1 MTDTPDALEDGA
13 HRPRPNP
20 TTHRTVLP
28 PDVRGKLNFI
38 VENLNVGITPMRM
51 ILDGDREVDVI
62 AFSVEIDDEYLYQ
75 PLAVFVDDNLEAR
88 LSDVPEPEE

>member
-1 MTDTPDALEDGA
+1 MTDILDDGD
-13 HRPRPNP
+13 HRARPNP
-20 TTHRTVLP
+20 NTHRTILP
-28 PDVRGKLNFI
+28 SDARGKLNFI

-75 PLAVFVDDNLEAR
+75 PLAILVDDNLEAR
-88 LSDVPEPEE
+88 LSNVPEPE